1 MQTKL
6 FTATLLSFMLA
17 CSCSTDKD
25 AVTYAQKW
33 SKQMTDQIIVSN
45 VTSRFKSE
53 SDTVQLTEKESKLIN
68 VVAGGLFNNND
79 SVVIGIEETIDIIY
93 KTDSSAA
100 YEIRRWKKG
109 DRSFNGVKI
118 KGQYQGWCEWFY
130 KNGEISKEGT
140 LINSKPVGTWNFYS
154 ESGHLDSTKNYG
166 NTDLIYS
173 NLK

>member
-6 FTATLLSFMLA
+6 FTATLLSLILA
-17 CSCSTDKD
+17 CSCDMDKD
-25 AVTYAQKW
+25 AATYAQKW
-33 SKQMTDQIIVSN
+33 SKQKKDQIIVSN

-53 SDTVQLTEKESKLIN
+53 SDTVQLTKNELKLID

-79 SVVIGIEETIDIIY
+79 SVTLGVEETIDIVY
-93 KTDSSAA
+93 ERDSSAA

-109 DRSFNGVKI
+109 DRSFNGIRI

-130 KNGEISKEGT
+130 KNGQISKEGT

-154 ESGHLDSTKNYG
+154 ESGHLDSTKNYE
-166 NTDLIYS
+166 NVDLIYS